1 MNNNKLSME
10 ALNELRTM
18 GAWKQMSEEFPWNE
32 DQLERY
38 KNNVDWNLVS
48 ANENVAWSISLIE
61 RFKTRLNWK
70 ELSKNDSNHL
80 FQPEI
85 IRAFADYWDWSELSG
100 QSGWTPGLVEE
111 FKERIDWSV
120 LVDNGGLDDES
131 FFTEAFFIKYFD
143 YIQFHN
149 FSYQKPCRFRT
160 SLWNKLCEETY
171 KKLSDEVS
179 GITKK

>member
-1 MNNNKLSME
+1 MSNNKLSME
-10 ALNELRTM
+10 ALNELRTI

-32 DQLERY
+32 EQLERF

-61 RFKTRLNWK
+61 RFKNRLNWK
-70 ELSKNDSNHL
+70 ELSQNDSNHL

-111 FKERIDWSV
+111 FKD
-120 LVDNGGLDDES
+120 
-131 FFTEAFFIKYFD
+131 
-143 YIQFHN
+143 

-179 GITKK
+179 GLTKK

>member
-1 MNNNKLSME
+1 MSNNKLSME
-10 ALNELRTM
+10 ALNELRTI

-32 DQLERY
+32 EQLERF

-61 RFKTRLNWK
+61 RFKNRLNWK
-70 ELSKNDSNHL
+70 ELSQNDSNHL
-80 FQPEI
+80 FQSEI

-111 FKERIDWSV
+111 FKECIDWSA

-143 YIQFHN
+143 YIQFKD
-149 FSYQKPCRFRT
+149 FSHQKPCRFRT

-171 KKLSDEVS
+171 KRLSDEVS
-179 GITKK
+179 GLTKK